1 MSSRRYSYLPNSLH
15 LLVAA
20 LWENTLAKNTCPMI
34 NVFFISTSSTSSP
47 VLNSHAKNHL
57 HLSLHLLNRQDNA
70 LKNILHSSK
79 PAKDNCCKSK
89 CCFDNDSKFLEH
101 KRNRIKLSPRKKM
114 LYHYL
119 LSLPSRERNSQASSP
134 APLAVGWV
142 GRQSLGSRRPG
153 NSWGDARGKGGGRQL
168 LRF

>member
-1 MSSRRYSYLPNSLH
+1 
-15 LLVAA
+15 
-20 LWENTLAKNTCPMI
+20 MI

-47 VLNSHAKNHL
+47 VLKSHAKKNHL
-57 HLSLHLLNRQDNA
+57 HLSLHLLNRKDNA
-70 LKNILHSSK
+70 LKKFSIAASQQKITVVN
-79 PAKDNCCKSK
+79 PQRSK

-119 LSLPSRERNSQASSP
+119 HSLPSRERNSQASSP